1 MILWFN
7 SVVVLMLVVFVYC
20 VVSYAFAV
28 WGFRWCIV
36 CGFWFDLLC
45 VIAVSGLRGCFGF
58 GLELLCLDLLGNAC
72 LFAVDL
78 WLRSCWVF
86 GIYCVLYIMMLV

>member
-1 MILWFN
+1 MYCVCVGFQIILWFN

-58 GLELLCLDLLGNAC
+58 W
-72 LFAVDL
+72 FRVV
-78 WLRSCWVF
+78 VF
-86 GIYCVLYIMMLV
+86 GFAW